1 MADTKLKVT
10 FTDIEVIRDGDPL
23 DRGEIYWSFKVD
35 GSVVSSRTSGNPE
48 KIGSGGTITLGQNA
62 TVTKSG
68 QIGTNLVISGS
79 VSEKDS
85 GLNGK
90 DESAS
95 FTHNYTIG
103 NDWGT
108 GNPHTIPLTDKNMS
122 VVVNYLVERV

>member
-10 FTDIEVIRDGDPL
+10 FTDIEVIRDGDPV
-23 DRGEIYWSFKVD
+23 DMGEVYWSLKVD
-35 GSVVSSRTSGNPE
+35 GSVVASRSVNNPF
-48 KIGSGGTITLGQNA
+48 KVGSGGTITLGQNA

-85 GLNGK
+85 FLGGK
-90 DESAS
+90 DDSAS
-95 FTHNYTIG
+95 FTHNYNLG

-108 GNPHTIPLTDKNMS
+108 GNPHTAPLTDRNLD
-122 VVVNYLVERV
+122 VVVNYIVERV

>member
-10 FTDIEVIRDGDPL
+10 FTDIEVIRDGDPM
-23 DRGEIYWSFKVD
+23 DKGEIYWSLKVD
-35 GSVVSSRTSGNPE
+35 GSVVTSRSVDNPY
-48 KIGSGGTITLGQNA
+48 KIGSGGTITLGQSA

-68 QIGTNLVISGS
+68 QIGTNLIISGS

-95 FTHNYTIG
+95 FSNNYNSGG
-103 NDWGT
+103 NWGT
-108 GNPHTIPLTDKNMS
+108 SNPHAVPLTDKNLD
-122 VVVNYLVERV
+122 VVLNYIVERV